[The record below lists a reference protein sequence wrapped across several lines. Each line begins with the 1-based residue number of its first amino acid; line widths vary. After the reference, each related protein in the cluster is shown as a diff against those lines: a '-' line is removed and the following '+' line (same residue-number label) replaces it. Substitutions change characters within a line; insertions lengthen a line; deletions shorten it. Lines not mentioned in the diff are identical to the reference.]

1 MMTRERGGTVEMHY
15 DTGRKDRKKRVLIVD
30 DEEDMIWSLQK
41 NLPNESLKVV
51 IFTASS
57 GEEALSILEKTKID
71 LIVTDIRM
79 PGISGIDLLIA
90 VRKQYPEVGVIVMT
104 AFPSSASKAE
114 VLEQGG
120 LRFVEK
126 PFDIKALRDLVRN
139 ALGMDAHF
147 EGKMTG
153 IQLTD
158 IIQINTLSQASTALR
173 IQTEGRE
180 GIIYFSEG
188 AIIHAACGDL
198 RGEEAFFRLMSWKGG
213 TIDMFVPET
222 LPEATITAPVGV
234 LLLKGT
240 LLADELEGDGDYL
253 NEFAP
258 GQAGAVEEKPAGGL
272 APAEEAIS
280 DAGYPAQL
288 NNLEVEEEME
298 ELKGVLTEF
307 TNIPGV
313 NTACL
318 VGRDGFLLQS
328 VALSGVDAEMV
339 GAIAS
344 GGFGASEAMG
354 NQLQKGRMSMT
365 MVEYANGPVMFSPVG
380 AEAFLV
386 IIADRDANLGMIRL
400 KIKKHSAEIE
410 QKAGI

>member
-1 MMTRERGGTVEMHY
+1 MHY
-15 DTGRKDRKKRVLIVD
+15 DTGRIERKKRVLIVD

-41 NLPNESLKVV
+41 NLPTESLKVI

-57 GEEALSILEKTKID
+57 GEEALVILEKTKID

-90 VRKQYPEVGVIVMT
+90 VRKRYPEVGVIVMT

-114 VLEQGG
+114 VLEKGG
-120 LRFVEK
+120 LHFVEK
-126 PFDIKALRDLVRN
+126 PFDIKELRDSIRR
-139 ALGMDAHF
+139 ALGLDSHF

-158 IIQINTLSQASTALR
+158 IIQINTLSQSSAALR
-173 IQTEGRE
+173 INTEGRE
-180 GIIYFSEG
+180 GVIYFSEG
-188 AIIHAACGDL
+188 AIVHAACGDL
-198 RGEEAFFRLMSWKGG
+198 QGEDAFFRLISWKGG

-222 LPEATITAPVGV
+222 LPESTITAPVGV
-234 LLLKGT
+234 LLLKGA
-240 LLADELEGDGDYL
+240 LLADELEGNDDYL
-253 NEFAP
+253 NRLGPGQPATPDPEETADAPAGNFAP
-258 GQAGAVEEKPAGGL
+258 AWDSMA
-272 APAEEAIS
+272 
-280 DAGYPAQL
+280 DAGYPALL
-288 NNLEVEEEME
+288 NNLEEEREMD

-380 AEAFLV
+380 PEAFLV

-400 KIKKHSAEIE
+400 KIKKHSSEIE
-410 QKAGI
+410 LKAGI